1 MTKKR
6 RHQKDMG
13 EPIATGEG
21 PPGDREMS
29 FWEHLE
35 ELRARLIR
43 SFLYIALGS
52 VVGWIYYQP
61 ILNWVTHP
69 VAPTLKAMKVPVL
82 VFQNVAE
89 PFLLRLQVSVA
100 AGIVIAFPFVLYEVL
115 AFIWPALYPHEK
127 RFVLRLVPFSLLLF
141 VLGVATVYGL
151 LPPAFLWLLSFTP
164 KEPPSLLLNFGRQY
178 IWLVVKLIS
187 DGADVPDAVGADVSG
202 AFGLGVGEGVVALLA
217 ARRHRYLH
225 RRRHHHADLGPHQHD
240 PLGNAHRRALLFERC
255 LGDAGAKVAHRETIS
270 PKEVEADEVSGLL
283 GRWVEFA
290 LCLGAGG
297 GDALLHHGARDGWDG
312 RRLGHRGRTTHP
324 DEPIGDGNFLRPHHH
339 LAGCRFPRHCLPDG
353 FLVQDVNWMSK

>member
-1 MTKKR
+1 MVWRRQWGDVIIWAVRAMRRWQWWLMGGAFALSVSLAAILWMTKKR
-6 RHQKDMG
+6 HQPKDMT
-13 EPIATGEG
+13 EPVAEGEG

-35 ELRARLIR
+35 ELRARLLR
-43 SFLYIALGS
+43 SFLYITLGS

-127 RFVLRLVPFSLLLF
+127 RFVLRLVPLSLLLF
-141 VLGVATVYGL
+141 VLGVVTVYGL

-178 IWLVVKLIS
+178 IWLVVKLMVAMGLMFQMPLVLMFLGHLGLVS
-187 DGADVPDAVGADVSG
+187 VKGLLRYWRHAVIAIFTVAAIVTPTWDPINMTLWAMPIVVLYFLSVV
-202 AFGLGVGEGVVALLA
+202 LVALV
-217 ARRHRYLH
+217 
-225 RRRHHHADLGPHQHD
+225 Q
-240 PLGNAHRRALLFERC
+240 
-255 LGDAGAKVAHRETIS
+255 KS
-270 PKEVEADEVSGLL
+270 PIVEE
-283 GRWVEFA
+283 
-290 LCLGAGG
+290 
-297 GDALLHHGARDGWDG
+297 
-312 RRLGHRGRTTHP
+312 
-324 DEPIGDGNFLRPHHH
+324 
-339 LAGCRFPRHCLPDG
+339 
-353 FLVQDVNWMSK
+353 